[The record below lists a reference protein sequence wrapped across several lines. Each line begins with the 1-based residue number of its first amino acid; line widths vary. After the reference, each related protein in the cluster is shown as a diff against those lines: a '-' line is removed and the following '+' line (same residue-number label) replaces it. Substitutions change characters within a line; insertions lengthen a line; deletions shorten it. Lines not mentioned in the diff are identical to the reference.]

1 MANRRTT
8 APTAP
13 TVARWLLAKEL
24 RRLRGDRQFTAVVK
38 AVKTQP
44 SSLARW
50 ESGRADGQVPS
61 ANSLDRL
68 LNHYDVSPDEATR
81 LMELR
86 TVAKT
91 AGWWQSH
98 EVEKHYGTLIGL
110 EAAAS
115 EMSSYEV
122 QLIPGL
128 LQTEEYARSVITS
141 GAASWRGTD
150 EEIEDLVQVRM
161 RRQADWTERGTPH
174 LWAIVGEAAIRQAV
188 GGPSVMHD
196 QLARLLDL
204 SRKHTRLTLQ
214 VLPYSAGSHTA
225 MEMACFAV
233 LDVEDAG
240 LSTVYVEGPT
250 ANLFLDSPE
259 DVTRYRRIFEHLRKS
274 ALGTSDTRALV
285 AHVMEGF
292 THHES

>member
-1 MANRRTT
+1 MANRR
-8 APTAP
+8 APAPDAP

-38 AVKTQP
+38 AIKTQP

-61 ANSLDRL
+61 THSLDRL
-68 LNHYDVSPDEATR
+68 LTHYEVSEEETER
-81 LMELR
+81 LMKLR
-86 TVAKT
+86 AVAKT
-91 AGWWQSH
+91 PGWWQSH
-98 EVEKHYGTLIGL
+98 EIEKHYGTLIGL

-115 EMSSYEV
+115 DMSSYEA

-128 LQTEEYARSVITS
+128 IQTEDYARSVITA
-141 GAASWRGTD
+141 GAASWRGTE
-150 EEIEDLVQVRM
+150 EEIEDLVKVRM
-161 RRQADWTERGTPH
+161 RRQADWTSRGTPH

-188 GGPSVMHD
+188 GGPDTMRA
-196 QLARLLDL
+196 QLKHLLDL
-204 SRKHTRLTLQ
+204 SHQQNRLTLQ

-259 DVTRYRRIFEHLRKS
+259 DVTRYRRIFEHLREA
-274 ALGTSDTRALV
+274 ALNTTDSRALI
-285 AHVMEGF
+285 AHVKEGF
-292 THHES
+292 E